1 MSSPSSSPPPI
12 PSHQARRDFV
22 VKTLAQ
28 ELRGEL
34 EAALKANTADAY
46 SREGPARAERT
57 LKNACLP
64 LSHLEDP
71 EVDAGALRRFDS
83 ADNMTDQVAALAALT
98 SRTPERVEALEK
110 FYEQWNTIRSS

>member
-1 MSSPSSSPPPI
+1 MSSQSFVSPADPDVI
-12 PSHQARRDFV
+12 KRARDFV

-57 LKNACLP
+57 LKNACLGF

-71 EVDAGALRRFDS
+71 EVARRGAPPIRFGG
-83 ADNMTDQVAALAALT
+83 
-98 SRTPERVEALEK
+98 
-110 FYEQWNTIRSS
+110 